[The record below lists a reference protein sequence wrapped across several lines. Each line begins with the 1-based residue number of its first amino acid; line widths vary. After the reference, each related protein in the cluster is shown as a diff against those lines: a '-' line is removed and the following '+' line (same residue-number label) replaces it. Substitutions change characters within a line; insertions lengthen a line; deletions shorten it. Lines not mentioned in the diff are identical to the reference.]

1 MGTALALAAP
11 FAVPALAQIIT
22 SNVTFPRGATGTTI
36 NGMIAGNQT
45 RDYLVRASAGQT
57 IRVTKTGSPIVYFN
71 VLPPG
76 SSGESIFTGSS
87 DGNTY
92 TGQLASSGAYKIR
105 VYQMRATARRGQS
118 GSFRLNISV
127 TGRGSASAA
136 GTSSTAGLVGMD
148 GIRAFDVMTERGF
161 VNVDTLSGGGD
172 VYGTWWKASTRECVQ
187 LNSSGGRIVAVEKVP
202 SHPKCR

>member
-71 VLPPG
+71 ILPPG
-76 SSGESIFTGSS
+76 SSGESVFTGSS
-87 DGNTY
+87 DGNSY
-92 TGQLASSGAYKIR
+92 TGRLASSGAYTIR

-118 GSFRLNISV
+118 GSFRLNISI
-127 TGRGSASAA
+127 TGGGSASSV
-136 GTSSTAGLVGMD
+136 GVSSTAGLIGMD

-161 VNVDTLSGGGD
+161 VSVDSLTAGNEI
-172 VYGTWWKASTRECVQ
+172 YGTWWKASTRECVQ
-187 LNSSGGRIVAVEKVP
+187 LNSRDGRIVAVEKVP